1 MCVNY
6 LLKTIYFI
14 YILNILLSI
23 YFFYIIYC
31 LEYINLSTII
41 DNKVNS
47 WPLIHG
53 CLLDV
58 FALKT
63 KKRKK
68 KEDWVSILE
77 VFDTYGYDTH

>member
-1 MCVNY
+1 MIQVRLYKDAKFREKPRVGNVGDMCVNY

-31 LEYINLSTII
+31 LEYINLTTII

-47 WPLIHG
+47 WPLN
-53 CLLDV
+53 DV
-58 FALKT
+58 
-63 KKRKK
+63 
-68 KEDWVSILE
+68 
-77 VFDTYGYDTH
+77 